1 MVLFFEDTLMEPF
14 TTPNKLLNHMRNL
27 YIDTRQDT
35 THGQVTYIVGSLKFI
50 GLIHIAETI
59 TNRFSQFETKPIF
72 NPFLS
77 GVKTDFELASKDHPA
92 FLSAFARYLGCGD
105 AASMLEVYYPVRKNQ

>member
-1 MVLFFEDTLMEPF
+1 MEPF

-72 NPFLS
+72 NSFLS
-77 GVKTDFELASKDHPA
+77 GVKTNFELNSKDHQRSFQHLHDILVVA
-92 FLSAFARYLGCGD
+92 MRRQCLKSIILF
-105 AASMLEVYYPVRKNQ
+105 EKINKH